1 MAKAKANA
9 EVAKQKAVTAAE
21 QERDVAVLA
30 AEARKK
36 VATEDALAA
45 AQEKK
50 ANILRGEGEAQ
61 RKRLVMAAD
70 GALQQ
75 KLSAYVETQKVWAA
89 AFAARKVPQQV
100 FGGGGGSGTDSDV
113 ASFMQLMTV
122 KAAKDLTLDL
132 KTK

>member
-1 MAKAKANA
+1 MAGT
-9 EVAKQKAVTAAE
+9 Q
-21 QERDVAVLA
+21 RLDRYA
-30 AEARKK
+30 AEARRK

-45 AQEKK
+45 AEEKR

-61 RKRLVMAAD
+61 RKKLVMAAD

-75 KLSAYVETQKVWAA
+75 KLIAYVETQKVWAA

-100 FGGGGGSGTDSDV
+100 FGAAGSNGTDSDV

-122 KAAKDLTLDL
+122 KAAQDLTLIL
-132 KTK
+132 EIK